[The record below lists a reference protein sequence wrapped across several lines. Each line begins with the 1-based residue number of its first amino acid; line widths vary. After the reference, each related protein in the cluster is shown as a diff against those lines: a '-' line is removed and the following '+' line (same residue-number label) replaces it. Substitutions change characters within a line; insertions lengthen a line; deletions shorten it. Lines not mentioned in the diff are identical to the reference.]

1 MRYGCKQGTVICMSR
16 DVLTASSDLTVQYF
30 VISMSMSVV
39 MKLPFSRV
47 GCIIPPSQSH
57 SLALHHRTL
66 IYFLFAPSSG
76 RPAVKKI
83 GRQVTGFPRPVNNT
97 GYGTVMVV
105 GFGIVRHADLA
116 DPSRRH
122 HFFFFFYSLSSSER
136 ISWRSRRLLHY
147 ARL

>member
-1 MRYGCKQGTVICMSR
+1 MRYGCKQVNMFKPRRTNSLIRLDGAIFCHQYVDECCNEASF
-16 DVLTASSDLTVQYF
+16 LT
-30 VISMSMSVV
+30 
-39 MKLPFSRV
+39 R
-47 GCIIPPSQSH
+47 CIIPPSHSH

-83 GRQVTGFPRPVNNT
+83 GGQVTGFPRLVNNT